1 MRARSE
7 ATFKHTW
14 LGKNMRLRTGIAGLA
29 VLASLLVLLALV
41 SKTQQRE
48 LTASGVT
55 EQLLALS
62 GADQAL
68 AQIDAE
74 LNRIRV
80 EQDTNFTL
88 LNSADERWQDA
99 NGNLAVS
106 LGATSMGVALR
117 GYFDDAE
124 HARKLLQ
131 DFRVQQNEF
140 VSSFNAFRS
149 QAESSLKQMVLAGA
163 DEQVQQLVP
172 RLVEELARYSLQSRP
187 DNAETIEVL
196 AARVPA
202 DFAALP
208 EAVNVLQARKDALQ
222 ATLNAWSQLELAEAL
237 ETADSR
243 QRDEL
248 ALQERSL
255 NTYTIA
261 LAAYAGALLLVFG
274 LIGLRLQKSLTE
286 LDAINTD
293 LEKVVQKRTADL
305 HKALNELRMQQAH
318 LVQSEKMASLGQM
331 VAGVAH
337 EINTPLGYATSNVET
352 IRESLGIVSD
362 AGGLS
367 EDAAERMEEADVLLE
382 DAMHGLGQ
390 IDELVKSL
398 KNFSRV
404 DRSHTELFDLNQ
416 GLDTALKICQSN
428 LKGRIEVEKDYAAGL
443 PELLCAPS
451 QLNQVFLNLINNGAQ
466 AIDGPGSIRLA
477 TRQVGDRIEVR
488 IRDSGCGMDE
498 ETRAHIFEPFF
509 TTKPVGEGTGL
520 GLSIV
525 FRIVEDHGGT
535 IDVNSAP
542 GEGTEFVIS
551 LPVRKAAEAAP
562 AAAQQTAVILDEP
575 EEVLNA

>member
-48 LTASGVT
+48 LTASDVT

-131 DFRVQQNEF
+131 NFRVQQNDF

-149 QAESSLKQMVLAGA
+149 QVESSLKQMVLAGA

-208 EAVNVLQARKDALQ
+208 EAAKVLQARKDALQ

>member
-48 LTASGVT
+48 LTASDVT

-131 DFRVQQNEF
+131 DFRVQQNDF